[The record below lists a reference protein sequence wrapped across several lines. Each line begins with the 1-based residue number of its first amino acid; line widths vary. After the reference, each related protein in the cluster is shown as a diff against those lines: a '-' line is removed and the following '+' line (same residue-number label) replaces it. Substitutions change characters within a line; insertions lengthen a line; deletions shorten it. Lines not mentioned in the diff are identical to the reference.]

1 MIIGVGFPNQISRL
15 FHKPDRCASNMPGDS
30 EPWIPADK
38 NIKELTARVI
48 VIGVLLGGL
57 MTAANAY
64 LGLYVGMTVSASIPA
79 AVMSM
84 LILRGFKFKDV
95 TILENNSVQTMASA
109 GESLAAGIIFT
120 VPALLVIGLWND
132 INWVDT
138 FLIAILGGLLGTMF
152 TIALRRLFI
161 VEEALPYP
169 EGVACRE
176 VLVAGEKGGSGLI
189 AIIYA
194 LIIGATYGWMVKAF
208 QVTHEKVQGV
218 AEFVGTRFYAGSEL
232 SLALLSVGFI
242 VGLRI
247 ASFIFLGGVIGF
259 VVLVPIYGLING
271 FPDSGHIFGIGFGG
285 IDKYD
290 YLTVWSEQIRYVG
303 VGAMVVGGVYT
314 LWSMRKTIAE
324 GLIKSFK
331 ASKSSSDDIL
341 RTEKDLPLDKVLL
354 FCLLLVV
361 LTFFFYWYAT
371 GNIGMALVGALFLA
385 AVAFFFAAVAGYI
398 AGVVGSSNSPVSG
411 MTIAT
416 LLFTIGLVWVFGGLI
431 LGMEETDMMIAT
443 MFIAAIVATSAA
455 IAGDVMQDLKTGHM
469 VGATPWKQQTAEI
482 IGIVVGAIVIGPVL
496 TILHK
501 AFYITQTACIRSE
514 GTGSAVCE
522 DALLAP
528 QAELIGAIVQ
538 GAFGGAL
545 NLPMVLLG
553 AIIAVILIR
562 LKMPVMSV
570 AIGIYLPLYLSV
582 PIILGGIISHVLL
595 SSARLRID
603 GNMEGKP
610 SVKAKAAI
618 KEVQDKGVLIG
629 AGFIAG
635 ESLMGVL
642 LAIFI
647 VADKNWPNNGIL
659 PKDWFGG
666 GTLESD
672 WFSLLFFGWFV
683 LVFILITA
691 RSLPKKGNLLGDLLY
706 ISSDAAKRLRGVFTP
721 PPLPEFSNDP
731 DSKN

>member
-1 MIIGVGFPNQISRL
+1 MSG
-15 FHKPDRCASNMPGDS
+15 DR
-30 EPWIPADK
+30 EPWIPA
-38 NIKELTARVI
+38 NMEVKELTTRVI
-48 VIGVLLGGL
+48 VIGVLLGGV

-109 GESLAAGIIFT
+109 GESLAAGVIFT
-120 VPALLVIGLWND
+120 VPALLVLGIWQD
-132 INWVDT
+132 IEWVDT

-194 LIIGATYGWMVKAF
+194 LLIGATYGWMVKGFKA
-208 QVTHEKVQGV
+208 THSKLQGV
-218 AEFVGTRFYAGSEL
+218 GESLGTRFYAGGEL
-232 SLALLSVGFI
+232 SLALLSVGYI

-247 ASFIFLGGVIGF
+247 ASFIFLGGVVGF
-259 VVLVPIYGLING
+259 VILVPIYGLFNG
-271 FPDSGHIFGIGFGG
+271 FPMAEGSGLLEIGV
-285 IDKYD
+285 YD
-290 YLTVWSEQIRYVG
+290 YKEVWEQQIRYAG

-324 GLIKSFK
+324 GLSKAFK
-331 ASKSSSDDIL
+331 ANSGDENQL
-341 RTEKDLPLDKVLL
+341 RTEMDLPLDKVMM
-354 FCLLLVV
+354 FCGVLVV
-361 LTFFFYWYAT
+361 LIFLFYWYAT
-371 GNIGMALVGALFLA
+371 GSIIMALAGALFLA
-385 AVAFFFAAVAGYI
+385 IVSFFFAAVAGYI

-416 LLFTIGLVWVFGGLI
+416 LLFTIGLVWVVGGLI
-431 LGMEETDMMIAT
+431 MDMGQTEMMVAT

-469 VGATPWKQQTAEI
+469 VGATPWRQQTAEI
-482 IGIVVGAIVIGPVL
+482 IGVIVGALVIGPVL
-496 TILHK
+496 SILHG
-501 AFYITQTACIRSE
+501 AFRISKTACEKNPRE
-514 GTGSAVCE
+514 LDPNCE
-522 DALLAP
+522 DALFAP

-538 GAFGGAL
+538 GAFGGDI

-553 AIIAVILIR
+553 AVIAVVLIR
-562 LKMPVMSV
+562 LAMPVMSV
-570 AIGIYLPLYLSV
+570 AIGVYLPLYLSV
-582 PIILGGIISHVLL
+582 PIMAGGIISHVLL
-595 SSARLRID
+595 SSARIRID
-603 GNMEGKP
+603 GTLDGEP
-610 SVKAKAAI
+610 SEDAKLAI

-642 LAIFI
+642 LAVFI
-647 VADKNWPNNGIL
+647 VAKMEPSS
-659 PKDWFGG
+659 WFGG
-666 GTLESD
+666 IGTLSYTLSFFFFL
-672 WFSLLFFGWFV
+672 WFAAVFV
-683 LVFILITA
+683 MLTA
-691 RSLPKKGNLLGDLLY
+691 RALPDKGNLSSDVVYISADAAKKLIGAFSLPKFPETV
-706 ISSDAAKRLRGVFTP
+706 SDEK
-721 PPLPEFSNDP
+721 S
-731 DSKN
+731 

>member
-1 MIIGVGFPNQISRL
+1 MSGLG
-15 FHKPDRCASNMPGDS
+15 
-30 EPWIPADK
+30 EPWIPANA
-38 NIKELTARVI
+38 NIKELTKRVI
-48 VIGVLLGGL
+48 VIGVILGAL

-84 LILRGFKFKDV
+84 LILRGLKFKEV

-120 VPALLVIGLWND
+120 VPALLVLGIWND
-132 INWVDT
+132 IQWLDT

-189 AIIYA
+189 AIVYA
-194 LIIGATYGWMVKAF
+194 LAIGAIYGWMIKAF
-208 QVTHEKVQGV
+208 KATQYKLEGV
-218 AEFVGTRFYAGSEL
+218 SGAFGTRFYSGSEL
-232 SLALLSVGFI
+232 SLALLSVGYI

-247 ASFIFLGGVIGF
+247 ASFIFLGGVLGF
-259 VVLVPIYGLING
+259 VVLVPIFGMING
-271 FPDSGHIFGIGFGG
+271 FPDGNVLNGVQTM
-285 IDKYD
+285 IDKDD
-290 YLTVWSEQIRYVG
+290 YKAVWIEQIRYAG

-314 LWSMRKTIAE
+314 LWSMRKTIIE
-324 GLIKSFK
+324 GLSKAIKK
-331 ASKSSSDDIL
+331 TDQNVEQK
-341 RTEKDLPLDKVLL
+341 RTEIDLPLNKVMQ
-354 FCLLLVV
+354 FCGVLVV
-361 LTFFFYWYAT
+361 LIFLFYYYAT
-371 GNIGMALVGALFLA
+371 GSLVMALAGALFLA
-385 AVAFFFAAVAGYI
+385 VVSFFFAAVAGYI

-416 LLFTIGLVWVFGGLI
+416 LLFTIGLVWVVGGLI
-431 LGMEETDMMIAT
+431 LDMNERDMMVAT

-469 VGATPWKQQTAEI
+469 VGATPWRQQTAEI
-482 IGIVVGAIVIGPVL
+482 IGVVVGALVIGPVL
-496 TILHK
+496 SILHK
-501 AFYITQTACIRSE
+501 AFYITQTACYRSE
-514 GTGSAVCE
+514 GDGSAVCE
-522 DALLAP
+522 DALFAP

-538 GAFGGAL
+538 GAFGGEL
-545 NLPMVLLG
+545 NLQMVLLG

-562 LKMPVMSV
+562 LGMPVMSV

-582 PIILGGIISHVLL
+582 PIMAGGVISHILL

-603 GNMEGKP
+603 ETLDGEP
-610 SVKAKAAI
+610 SKEAKFAI

-642 LAIFI
+642 LAVFI
-647 VADKNWPNNGIL
+647 VADKNFPNNGIL
-659 PKDWFGG
+659 PSDWFGG
-666 GTLESD
+666 IGTLGD
-672 WFSLLFFGWFV
+672 MFSFLFYLWFV
-683 LVFILITA
+683 GIFVMLSA
-691 RSLPKKGNLLGDLLY
+691 RALPNKGQLG
-706 ISSDAAKRLRGVFTP
+706 SDCMYVLADGANRLRKAFTIP
-721 PPLPEFSNDP
+721 NINFPKSEDNED
-731 DSKN
+731 